1 MIGSLI
7 MGAIVGWIAGK
18 LMNLEGGLL
27 MNIIIG
33 VVAEGEG
40 IPFLSLYVAEVEGEA
55 YYENGIFTLENLH
68 LLSNK

>member
-33 VVAEGEG
+33 VVG
-40 IPFLSLYVAEVEGEA
+40 SLWAAWCLVSWASSPMA
-55 YYENGIFTLENLH
+55 CSPTW
-68 LLSNK
+68 